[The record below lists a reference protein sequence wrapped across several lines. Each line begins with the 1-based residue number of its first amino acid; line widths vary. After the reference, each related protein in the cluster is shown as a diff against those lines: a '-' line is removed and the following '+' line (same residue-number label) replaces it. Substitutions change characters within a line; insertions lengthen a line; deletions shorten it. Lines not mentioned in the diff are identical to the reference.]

1 MLTGVS
7 VLSIATRSLHKFINY
22 SSAFHDSKFYFD
34 SGNLF
39 DYVNSVVQMLY

>member
-7 VLSIATRSLHKFINY
+7 VLSIY